1 MRALQLIVSAL
12 ARPPRARSARRPAS
26 ILLSLA
32 IGFAALSGCA
42 IPHRLSPE
50 TAPQIQLTET
60 LRSSPCL
67 RGRLPD
73 PDWFDVGVALT
84 LWVNAEGRA
93 ECEGARAD
101 GLVAVVDRFNAAWD
115 AWLRGR

>member
-1 MRALQLIVSAL
+1 MRALQSTAFAP
-12 ARPPRARSARRPAS
+12 ARPHPARSARRRVS
-26 ILLSLA
+26 IPISLA

-42 IPHRLSPE
+42 TPHRLSPE
-50 TAPQIQLTET
+50 TAPQIQLTEV

-73 PDWFDVGVALT
+73 PDWFDVGDALT
-84 LWVNAEGRA
+84 LWVDAEGRA

-101 GLVAVVDRFNAAWD
+101 GLVAVVDRFNAAW
-115 AWLRGR
+115 AEWLRGR